1 MEHTSCFMP
10 AHILL
15 PDASVPLAQWG
26 CIACDQFTSDRAYWE
41 RAAAAAA
48 GGPSA
53 LGLILPEVYLNDGDL
68 PARVDAIHKTMET
81 YDREVLTRAVDGYV
95 YVERTLQ
102 SGRVRQGLVG
112 RVDLEAYNYHR
123 GSLSPIRPSENTVEE
138 RIPPRMAVRRGAK
151 LETPHVMMLADD
163 PDCTLIEPIGAQK
176 DRLRPLYEGELMLGG
191 GHVAG
196 WAVEDPAL
204 VAQIEAA
211 MAVLG
216 SAETFQTRYPGAPNK
231 RPLAL
236 AVGDGNHSLAT
247 AKAYWEERKAVLT
260 PQQRQTD
267 PARYCLVE
275 VCNVHSPAI
284 RIEPIHRVL
293 FGAGAEQVRAALET
307 WAAANTICIS
317 PGSAQRFTLVSA
329 AGDTPLGFAGEVEP
343 LTVGTAERFV
353 QDFLRHCPGASV
365 DYIHGEAAVRRLA
378 AQGAVGLLMPPLQKA
393 DLFRGV
399 VLGGVLPRKTF
410 SMGHAEEKRYYN
422 ECRSLTD

>member
-81 YDREVLTRAVDGYV
+81 YDREVLT
-95 YVERTLQ
+95 
-102 SGRVRQGLVG
+102 VRQGLVG

-176 DRLRPLYEGELMLGG
+176 DRLR
-191 GHVAG
+191 
-196 WAVEDPAL
+196 W
-204 VAQIEAA
+204 
-211 MAVLG
+211 
-216 SAETFQTRYPGAPNK
+216 R
-231 RPLAL
+231 
-236 AVGDGNHSLAT
+236 
-247 AKAYWEERKAVLT
+247 W
-260 PQQRQTD
+260 
-267 PARYCLVE
+267 
-275 VCNVHSPAI
+275 
-284 RIEPIHRVL
+284 
-293 FGAGAEQVRAALET
+293 
-307 WAAANTICIS
+307 
-317 PGSAQRFTLVSA
+317 
-329 AGDTPLGFAGEVEP
+329 
-343 LTVGTAERFV
+343 GTATTRW
-353 QDFLRHCPGASV
+353 
-365 DYIHGEAAVRRLA
+365 
-378 AQGAVGLLMPPLQKA
+378 PPPKPI
-393 DLFRGV
+393 G
-399 VLGGVLPRKTF
+399 
-410 SMGHAEEKRYYN
+410 
-422 ECRSLTD
+422 RS

>member
-151 LETPHVMMLADD
+151 LETPHVMMLAD
-163 PDCTLIEPIGAQK
+163 E
-176 DRLRPLYEGELMLGG
+176 
-191 GHVAG
+191 
-196 WAVEDPAL
+196 
-204 VAQIEAA
+204 
-211 MAVLG
+211 
-216 SAETFQTRYPGAPNK
+216 
-231 RPLAL
+231 
-236 AVGDGNHSLAT
+236 
-247 AKAYWEERKAVLT
+247 
-260 PQQRQTD
+260 
-267 PARYCLVE
+267 
-275 VCNVHSPAI
+275 
-284 RIEPIHRVL
+284 
-293 FGAGAEQVRAALET
+293 
-307 WAAANTICIS
+307 
-317 PGSAQRFTLVSA
+317 
-329 AGDTPLGFAGEVEP
+329 
-343 LTVGTAERFV
+343 
-353 QDFLRHCPGASV
+353 
-365 DYIHGEAAVRRLA
+365 
-378 AQGAVGLLMPPLQKA
+378 
-393 DLFRGV
+393 
-399 VLGGVLPRKTF
+399 
-410 SMGHAEEKRYYN
+410 
-422 ECRSLTD
+422 